1 MLTDKDQ
8 RQVDR
13 LRSVPFASAS
23 ASLSASAAQAFS
35 VLERPG
41 HLEPFHPFCQ
51 ENTAL
56 AWDESE
62 RRDRIVYLNGKI
74 LDRQFVQWTPNE
86 GFELLIGESTNE
98 RSLVHGLSRMTLLS
112 RQRSPSRCSHT
123 STPARLVSPMPL
135 SMPCGSG
142 HA

>member
-1 MLTDKDQ
+1 MLTDSD
-8 RQVDR
+8 RVQVDR

-23 ASLSASAAQAFS
+23 MSLPASAAQVFS

-56 AWDESE
+56 AWAESE

-74 LDRQFVQWTPNE
+74 LDRQF
-86 GFELLIGESTNE
+86 
-98 RSLVHGLSRMTLLS
+98 
-112 RQRSPSRCSHT
+112 
-123 STPARLVSPMPL
+123 
-135 SMPCGSG
+135 
-142 HA
+142 